1 MNVIFRMLLSMMQ
14 RYIIY
19 LERKKDI
26 CYYGNNHTFFS
37 ILYLLLNK
45 QHAISVI
52 ILHKTNNITDTIQK
66 NRQHLPS

>member
-1 MNVIFRMLLSMMQ
+1 MNLIFRMLLSMVQ

-26 CYYGNNHTFFS
+26 CYYGNNYTFFS
-37 ILYLLLNK
+37 ILYRLSNK
-45 QHAISVI
+45 YHAIFVI

-66 NRQHLPS
+66 K